1 MWQPFFV
8 GGERIGLAVRGRRG
22 DSTAMPAKFG
32 VGVIGLG
39 FMGRTHVACYRAAEA
54 AGLPCELV
62 AVCDRSEAR
71 LRGEE
76 GAAGNLNTG
85 GVAPGGAGGFA
96 AEGVATYTDPERLL
110 ADPRVKIVSVCTHTD
125 THVDLAV
132 RALEAGKHVLVEKP
146 VAVAGAEVRVVTEAA
161 ARARMKFGTLCMPG
175 MVMRFWPGWDWLEAR
190 VRDGTLGAVKSAVF
204 SRVGAGPSWSPEF
217 YRDISRS
224 GGALVDLHIHD
235 ADIVYWLFGKP
246 REVVSGGSIEHLTT
260 VYKFGGGPRHV
271 AAEGGWSFTPSAG
284 FRMRFTV
291 CFEKA
296 MADWDLNR
304 QPTLLVHGEKGT
316 ETPEL
321 PAVGAYEAEIR
332 HFVGSVAGNSTLRA
346 TMEDA
351 LAVAEMLDAE
361 RESLRSDERVRL

>member
-1 MWQPFFV
+1 
-8 GGERIGLAVRGRRG
+8 
-22 DSTAMPAKFG
+22 MPAKIG

-71 LRGEE
+71 LRGED
-76 GAAGNLNTG
+76 GAAGNLKTG
-85 GVAPGGAGGFA
+85 GVAPAGAGGFA
-96 AEGVATYTDPERLL
+96 AAGVATYTDPDRLL

-146 VAVAGAEVRVVTEAA
+146 VAVTGAQVRVLTEAA

-190 VRDGTLGAVKSAVF
+190 VRDGSLGAVKSAVF

-217 YRDISRS
+217 YRDVSRS

-246 REVVSGGSIEHLTT
+246 RDIVSGGSIEHLTT
-260 VYKFGGGPRHV
+260 VYRFEDGSGRGPRHV

-284 FRMRFTV
+284 FRMRYTV
-291 CFEKA
+291 CFERA
-296 MADWDLNR
+296 TADWDLNR
-304 QPTLLVHGEKGT
+304 QPTLLVYGENGT
-316 ETPEL
+316 EAPEL
-321 PAVGAYEAEIR
+321 STIGAYETEIR
-332 HFVGSVAGNSTLRA
+332 HFVAAVAGAGKLRA

-351 LAVAEMLDAE
+351 LVVAEMLDAE
-361 RESLRSDERVRL
+361 RESLESTEAVRL